1 MTECLFFADRTGGE
15 LGTSFNITSS
25 VLELSLYEDLDKPY
39 ITGTLVVQDDKALFE
54 RVGLFGTERFKMTLC
69 DADDGLNPIFE
80 RTMIAVS
87 TNKTMKSNQN
97 AKSSVYS
104 FNLVDEHLFESRVR
118 PISKSFNGRIDKV
131 IGNLVLDNMGIDLD
145 LSYLVLSTGD
155 RVEAIQSNIKGIFPN
170 ITPLKAI
177 SWLLDRATTD
187 TGSPY
192 FCYASIHDKNLRL
205 ANLDV
210 LLQQKAWNSK
220 LPYTFNPSNVS
231 VAEGQTEFE
240 RGFTIKDINVT
251 GKNDTF
257 AMLERGNI
265 SSEMSN
271 TNLNT
276 GKISKNK
283 FKFENTLNK
292 LAIRGIIDL
301 EQENVYD
308 PDFTLKGEKV
318 VETPSKRF
326 HTVTSSGTYGNA
338 KSYHDENDPSKF
350 VSKIEKRAIRNH
362 LAKNTMDVYVNGSAF
377 FISKASVGDIV
388 NLKVIN
394 DDADI
399 NIFSSE
405 DSLLDKRKS
414 GDFLIFRTRH
424 TFTGTQHT
432 VAMTVCKMEN
442 DK

>member
-15 LGTSFNITSS
+15 LGETYNVTTS

-39 ITGTLVVQDDKALFE
+39 ITGKLVVQDDKGLFE
-54 RVGLFGTERFKMTLC
+54 KVGLYGTEKFKMLIC

-80 RTMIAVS
+80 RTMIAMN
-87 TNKTMKSNQN
+87 THKQLKSNDN
-97 AKSSVYS
+97 AKSSVYVFS
-104 FNLVDEHLFESRVR
+104 LVDEHLFESRVK
-118 PISKSFNGRIDKV
+118 PLSKSFNGRLDNI
-131 IGNLVLDNMGIDLD
+131 IGNIVLDQLNIDLD
-145 LSYLVLSTGD
+145 LSYLVLGTGD
-155 RVEAIQSNIKGIFPN
+155 KVEPIQNNIKGIFPN

-231 VAEGQTEFE
+231 VADGQTEFE
-240 RGFTIKDINVT
+240 RGFTIKDVVVT

-257 AMLERGNI
+257 KMLEGGAI
-265 SSEMSN
+265 SAQIGN

-283 FKFENTLNK
+283 FNFENTLNK
-292 LAIRGIIDL
+292 MAIRNVINL
-301 EQENVYD
+301 EMENVYD
-308 PDFTLKGEKV
+308 PDFKV
-318 VETPSKRF
+318 SDTRVVDTPSKKF
-326 HTVTSSGTYGNA
+326 HTVTSNGVYGA
-338 KSYHDENDPSKF
+338 SKSYHDETDPRKF
-350 VSKIEKRAIRNH
+350 TSKIEKRAIRNH
-362 LAKNTMDVYVNGSAF
+362 LIKNTMDVYVNGTAF

-388 NLKVIN
+388 NLKIIN

-399 NIFSSE
+399 GLFSNE
-405 DSLLDKRKS
+405 DTLLDKRKS
-414 GDFLIFRTRH
+414 GDHLIFRTRH
-424 TFTGTQHT
+424 TFSGTQHT